1 MRSPLPLLTPRL
13 RLRALTPADLED
25 LCRLWMDPRVTA
37 WIGEHTRADVERELG
52 EHIDSQRANGFS
64 LWAVE
69 DRASGRFLG
78 DCGLQL
84 LEMRGP
90 EVEVGY
96 ELLPEVW
103 GAGLASEAVA
113 ATLAAAF
120 GALELERVIAV
131 VKAGNGASLRVLEK
145 SGLRPAGTRVAYGE
159 EMLLY
164 EITRAGAPRTR

>member
-1 MRSPLPLLTPRL
+1 MSPGELLPLLTPRL
-13 RLRALTPADLED
+13 RLRALTPDDLGD
-25 LCRLWMDPRVTA
+25 LCKVWMDERVTA
-37 WIGEHTRADVERELG
+37 WIGAHTRDDVAQELREQV
-52 EHIDSQRANGFS
+52 ESQAAHGFS

-69 DRASGRFLG
+69 DRETGRFLG

-103 GAGLASEAVA
+103 GRGLATEAVA
-113 ATLAAAF
+113 ATMRAAF
-120 GALELERVIAV
+120 EVLELERVIAM
-131 VKAGNGASLRVLEK
+131 VKPGNDRSLRVLEK

-159 EMLLY
+159 QMLLY
-164 EITRAGAPRTR
+164 EITREG